1 MTTIYLLNLPVN
13 YNNPLN
19 IMYKIHY
26 LIIISVII
34 IAGCKSEEELPFLG
48 QTQMLNG
55 KEVHHQV
62 GQFNHYNQD
71 SVLMTNS
78 TLKDYI
84 YVADF
89 FFTSCP
95 SICPKVMKQMM
106 RIYEAVKDDP
116 QVKLVSFTI
125 DPKRDNVGKLKLYA
139 DNLGIDHKKW
149 YFLTGDK
156 DATLELANTYF
167 VAAFEDATAPG
178 GFDHSGK
185 ILLVDK
191 QGHIRSFSEG
201 TDPENTPKIIADIK
215 KLSESYQK

>member
-1 MTTIYLLNLPVN
+1 MN
-13 YNNPLN
+13 YNVILLLAFFAT
-19 IMYKIHY
+19 M
-26 LIIISVII
+26 IS
-34 IAGCKSEEELPFLG
+34 CKPQQNELPYLG
-48 QTQMLNG
+48 QTVMEDG
-55 KEVHHQV
+55 KEIHHQV
-62 GQFNHYNQD
+62 GKFSHWNQD
-71 SVLMTNS
+71 SVLMTNAS
-78 TLKDYI
+78 LKDHI

-95 SICPKVMKQMM
+95 SICPKVMKQML

-125 DPKRDNVGKLKLYA
+125 DPKRDNVGKLRLYA
-139 DNLGIDHKKW
+139 DNLGIDHDKW

-167 VAAFEDATAPG
+167 VAAFEDASAPG

-191 QGHIRSFSEG
+191 EGHIRSFSEG
-201 TDPENTPKIIADIK
+201 TDPENTPKIIEDIK
-215 KLSESYQK
+215 KLSKSYTKTNK